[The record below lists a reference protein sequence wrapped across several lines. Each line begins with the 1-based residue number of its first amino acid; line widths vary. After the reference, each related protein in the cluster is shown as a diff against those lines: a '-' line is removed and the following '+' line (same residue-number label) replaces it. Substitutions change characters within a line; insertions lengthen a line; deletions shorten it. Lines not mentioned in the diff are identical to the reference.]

1 MNLSVWLRVF
11 RVRFGLAAA
20 FWIFAEGVLLAAAM
34 PLVPILLSTHIG
46 LDKNEVTIYFLMTT
60 LLGIVVTLG
69 TGFLS
74 DGAIARYKL
83 VGVGGLIAAVGYFGI
98 AQATQP
104 THAYIAGG
112 LMIGLSVLFPQ
123 LFAVA
128 KAGVVAD
135 WSHADQ
141 TTGITALR
149 TFFSLGYVL
158 GTALGSALVRVV
170 DIQIVF
176 MLLGGAVVGLT
187 IGSALFLIQIER
199 YIADRAVGDDSAET
213 DAHEKP
219 KRNQPISLP
228 YTAMIVPLLA
238 LIVLR
243 GADST
248 RGVYLSLVMLQLF
261 NDAGIGPMMFGIT
274 AAAELITMAMVSELA
289 GRIGER
295 DAIAVGALFGAV
307 YFIVLSFSQS
317 LPLLYFMH
325 IIYAVFVAALLG
337 VAMAYVQRMVSA
349 RAGLGGSLYL
359 AVFNI
364 GSLVGILSPL
374 LVTGYSQEIF
384 IIPAILCVVGALM
397 LHFGDRT
404 AQVEQRIH
412 DARLREAALEAAIR
426 DAGVASAVIQPTSA
440 AAATPATAT
449 TSAEAQRN
457 PF

>member
-1 MNLSVWLRVF
+1 MNLSVWWRVF
-11 RVRFGLAAA
+11 RVRFGLSCA
-20 FWIFAEGVLLAAAM
+20 FWIFAEGILLAAAM
-34 PLVPILLSTHIG
+34 PLVPILLATQVG
-46 LDKNEVTIYFLMTT
+46 LDKNEVTLYFLITT
-60 LLGIVVTLG
+60 LLGIVVTLA
-69 TGFLS
+69 TGYLS
-74 DGAIARYKL
+74 DGAISRYKL
-83 VGVGGLIAAVGYFGI
+83 VAAGGLTAAVGYFGLAT
-98 AQATQP
+98 AQQAID
-104 THAYIAGG
+104 AFIAGG
-112 LMIGLSVLFPQ
+112 LVVALSVLFPQ

-158 GTALGSALVRVV
+158 GTALGSAMVRVMEL
-170 DIQIVF
+170 QTVF
-176 MLLGGAVVGLT
+176 LVLGASVIGLT
-187 IGSALFLIQIER
+187 IGCTLFLFQIER
-199 YIADRAVGDDSAET
+199 YIAARTVEYDTAEA
-213 DAHEKP
+213 DAPEKP
-219 KRNQPISLP
+219 KRQPSVSLP
-228 YTAMIVPLLA
+228 YTAMIMPLLA

-261 NDAGIGPMMFGIT
+261 NDPGVGPMMFGIT

-289 GRIGER
+289 SRIGER

-307 YFIVLSFSQS
+307 YFAVLSFSQS
-317 LPLLYFMH
+317 LTVLYLMH
-325 IIYAVFVAALLG
+325 IVYAVFVAALLG
-337 VAMAYVQRMVSA
+337 VAMAYVQRMISA
-349 RAGLGGSLYL
+349 RAGLGGSLYM

-404 AQVEQRIH
+404 AQIEQRLH
-412 DARLREAALEAAIR
+412 DVYLSDAVVSEAMVEE
-426 DAGVASAVIQPTSA
+426 VIGQPVLVT
-440 AAATPATAT
+440 
-449 TSAEAQRN
+449 EN
-457 PF
+457 EI